1 MGSKDENIF
10 DWIEKGTNHIEKD
23 ELAKAFTFFN
33 KVIKKDPENI
43 RAWLLRSEVEFAQ
56 KKYREAFKSL
66 KTVFTLDPKHVKA
79 WIDMGNTY
87 RELAGERREKI
98 LKTKGPRS
106 LIHLKFSPNE
116 IELLNQSIK
125 SFNRAL
131 EERERALEE
140 NHENA
145 LMGKSGVLLTLE
157 KYQES
162 IETFDLLIN
171 HHPKSKHY
179 FYALIGKANAL
190 KHINEKSKAKKILK
204 KVKKKAPKNS
214 DPQKMAEMALKY
226 L

>member
-1 MGSKDENIF
+1 MNNTF
-10 DWIEKGTNHIEKD
+10 DWIEKGTNHIEKE
-23 ELAKAFTFFN
+23 ELAEAFTIFN
-33 KVIKKDPENI
+33 EMIKKDPENI
-43 RAWLLRSEVEFAQ
+43 RAWFLRSEVEFAQ

-66 KTVFTLDPKHVKA
+66 KTVINLDPKHVKA
-79 WIDMGNTY
+79 WITMGNTY

-106 LIHLKFSPNE
+106 LIHFKFSPNE
-116 IELLNQSIK
+116 NKLLNQSLK

-131 EERERALEE
+131 IIEK

-145 LMGKSGVLLTLE
+145 LMGKGGVLLSLE
-157 KYQES
+157 IYQET
-162 IETFDLLIN
+162 IDTFDLLIDN
-171 HHPKSKHY
+171 HPKSKHY
-179 FYALIGKANAL
+179 FYALVGKANAL

>member
-1 MGSKDENIF
+1 MGSKDENTF
-10 DWIEKGTNHIEKD
+10 DWIEKGINHIEKD
-23 ELAKAFTFFN
+23 KLAKAITFFN
-33 KVIKKDPENI
+33 KVINKDPENI

-66 KTVFTLDPKHVKA
+66 KTVINLDPKNVNA
-79 WIDMGNTY
+79 WISMGNTY

-98 LKTKGPRS
+98 LQTKGPRS

-116 IELLNQSIK
+116 IELLNQSLK
-125 SFNRAL
+125 SYNRAL
-131 EERERALEE
+131 IIEK

-145 LMGKSGVLLTLE
+145 LMGKSGVLLSLE
-157 KYQES
+157 KYQET

-171 HHPKSKHY
+171 HHPESKHY
-179 FYALIGKANAL
+179 FYALVGKANAL

-214 DPQKMAEMALKY
+214 DTQKMAEMALKY